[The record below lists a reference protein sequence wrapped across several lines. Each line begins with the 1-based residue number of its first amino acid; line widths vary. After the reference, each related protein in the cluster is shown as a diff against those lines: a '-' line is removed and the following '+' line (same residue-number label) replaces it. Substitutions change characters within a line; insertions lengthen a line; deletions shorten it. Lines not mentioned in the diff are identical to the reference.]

1 MRLRGLR
8 KKICLMVLS
17 RPGLER
23 KALHF
28 FRSIE
33 ETRHLLE
40 KNKKIVKK
48 IKNKAC
54 IFEMTAL

>member
-1 MRLRGLR
+1 MWLRGLR

-40 KNKKIVKK
+40 RNEKCEKKCEKK
-48 IKNKAC
+48 
-54 IFEMTAL
+54 